1 MPLVLSSLEVQGFR
15 AFRRLVIT
23 RLGRVNLIVG
33 KNNTGK
39 SSVLEALRLYATG
52 GNPQTIFELLEHR
65 GEVASRPPRKPNH
78 AHLMAE
84 HLFYGRQALSHIS
97 APIWIAQRPHD
108 PEHLTITFDRYIE
121 DYDPDTPSLFAS
133 DPTLTKSQIAD
144 LVGASA
150 GLRIQVGSATRY
162 LLPFNED
169 GYLDRRSYFLRG
181 KTHPPAVAVSPSGLS
196 AGGTGQ
202 LWDQI
207 ALTDLEAEL
216 LASLRLIEPGVE
228 RLSFVGDQDRS
239 PVVRL
244 LGSDRPVPLSSMG
257 DGMTRML
264 HLVLALV
271 NARDGML
278 LIDEV
283 ENGIHYSVQPDL
295 WRLVFQVARR
305 LNVQVFATSHS
316 LDCVQAFQRAAEED
330 EAEEGILIRL
340 QHRKGEIEA
349 VPFDEDK
356 LGFATR
362 EQIEVRG

>member
-1 MPLVLSSLEVQGFR
+1 
-15 AFRRLVIT
+15 
-23 RLGRVNLIVG
+23 
-33 KNNTGK
+33 
-39 SSVLEALRLYATG
+39 
-52 GNPQTIFELLEHR
+52 
-65 GEVASRPPRKPNH
+65 
-78 AHLMAE
+78 
-84 HLFYGRQALSHIS
+84 
-97 APIWIAQRPHD
+97 
-108 PEHLTITFDRYIE
+108 
-121 DYDPDTPSLFAS
+121 
-133 DPTLTKSQIAD
+133 
-144 LVGASA
+144 
-150 GLRIQVGSATRY
+150 
-162 LLPFNED
+162 
-169 GYLDRRSYFLRG
+169 
-181 KTHPPAVAVSPSGLS
+181 
-196 AGGTGQ
+196 
-202 LWDQI
+202 
-207 ALTDLEAEL
+207 
-216 LASLRLIEPGVE
+216 
-228 RLSFVGDQDRS
+228 
-239 PVVRL
+239 
-244 LGSDRPVPLSSMG
+244 MG